1 MEDKDK
7 EDYYVHGRSRSVA
20 IVVRG
25 GKILMERV
33 FYFGRE
39 FYTVPGGGIEPGETP
54 EQAVLRELKE
64 ETGLEG
70 KIVKPL
76 VAIHKDHGSSEY
88 SFEVEVT
95 EDQEA
100 ITGYDPEESTEN
112 PPLREVLWMSLE
124 EISEKD
130 RAFLWSYGLMQVNGF
145 FDKIKEWGD
154 EISYPFV
161 KKKPKYLYHGSQYL
175 FDVVKPRQA
184 HGASGIESQIG
195 IYAAATQEEVIPFAL
210 PFRFYPDEP
219 GGRLER
225 ESNGMESF
233 LRYGSIN
240 PNGKGYVYVLPADD
254 FELIDQWQWL
264 SRAEVKPVKIIE
276 INVKDYL
283 HTIHFSEEAKEIQR
297 ELYGEAWEQ

>member
-1 MEDKDK
+1 MDYKEK

-20 IVVRG
+20 IVVRD

-76 VAIHKDHGSSEY
+76 VTIHKDHGSAEY
-88 SFEVEVT
+88 SFEVEVS
-95 EDQEA
+95 EEQEA

-184 HGASGIESQIG
+184 HGACNLESQAA
-195 IYAAATQEEVIPFAL
+195 IYAASSKEEAIPFAL
-210 PFRFYPDEP
+210 PFRWYPDDP
-219 GGRLER
+219 SGRLTR
-225 ESNGMESF
+225 DTNGIYSI
-233 LRYGSIN
+233 LHYGSID
-240 PNGKGYVYVLPADD
+240 PKGKGYIYVLPSDT
-254 FELIDQWQWL
+254 FEAIDQWQWI
-264 SRAEVKPVKIIE
+264 SRTEVKPVEVIE
-276 INVKDYL
+276 VHVKDYL

-297 ELYGEAWEQ
+297 KLYGDAWEQ

>member
-76 VAIHKDHGSSEY
+76 VTIHKDHGSSEY

-124 EISEKD
+124 EIRTCGVNKTYSKQI
-130 RAFLWSYGLMQVNGF
+130 WS
-145 FDKIKEWGD
+145 
-154 EISYPFV
+154 
-161 KKKPKYLYHGSQYL
+161 
-175 FDVVKPRQA
+175 
-184 HGASGIESQIG
+184 
-195 IYAAATQEEVIPFAL
+195 VIPRPSAM
-210 PFRFYPDEP
+210 R
-219 GGRLER
+219 
-225 ESNGMESF
+225 SNCSMVTF
-233 LRYGSIN
+233 LR
-240 PNGKGYVYVLPADD
+240 PQLMA
-254 FELIDQWQWL
+254 F
-264 SRAEVKPVKIIE
+264 R
-276 INVKDYL
+276 
-283 HTIHFSEEAKEIQR
+283 
-297 ELYGEAWEQ
+297 